1 MHAFFCR
8 AFTGLAR
15 VLARAFALVLAL
27 VFAVAVPSIGSA
39 MGSSAPFTPPRAA
52 AASPDPA
59 SAVNAVDENAD
70 AISANGL
77 SGVRVGPR
85 AAALIDG
92 QWVAVGDTARGARL
106 LSVQADAATLRHAD
120 GRVER
125 LLLNPAAP
133 LSAKTAT
140 ADRVTFT
147 PARAQRPIAEK

>member
-1 MHAFFCR
+1 MRAFCR
-8 AFTGLAR
+8 HAVTR
-15 VLARAFALVLAL
+15 LAL
-27 VFAVAVPSIGSA
+27 VFAMAAPAVCAA
-39 MGSSAPFTPPRAA
+39 MGSSAPFTPPRPA
-52 AASPDPA
+52 AASTSLANAA
-59 SAVNAVDENAD
+59 SAVDDNAD
-70 AISANGL
+70 AATAIGL

-125 LLLNPAAP
+125 LLLNPAAL
-133 LSAKTAT
+133 LSAKTVT
-140 ADRVTFT
+140 TDRATFT

>member
-1 MHAFFCR
+1 MHVFFR
-8 AFTGLAR
+8 HAVSGLA
-15 VLARAFALVLAL
+15 LLSAMAAP
-27 VFAVAVPSIGSA
+27 AVCAA
-39 MGSSAPFTPPRAA
+39 MGSAAPFTPPRAA
-52 AASPDPA
+52 AASA
-59 SAVNAVDENAD
+59 SAVNAVDDGVDVA
-70 AISANGL
+70 SANGL

-125 LLLNPAAP
+125 LLLSPAAL

-140 ADRVTFT
+140 TDRVTFT

>member
-1 MHAFFCR
+1 MHVVCAHAVTR
-8 AFTGLAR
+8 
-15 VLARAFALVLAL
+15 LAL
-27 VFAVAVPSIGSA
+27 MCAMAAPSICAA
-39 MGSSAPFTPPRAA
+39 MGSAAPFTPPRAA
-52 AASPDPA
+52 AASA
-59 SAVNAVDENAD
+59 SAASAFNAAD
-70 AISANGL
+70 DSADVASANGL

-125 LLLNPAAP
+125 LLLNPAAL

-140 ADRVTFT
+140 TDRVTFT

>member
-1 MHAFFCR
+1 MNVFCR
-8 AFTGLAR
+8 HAASR
-15 VLARAFALVLAL
+15 VALLFAMTAPAVCAAL
-27 VFAVAVPSIGSA
+27 
-39 MGSSAPFTPPRAA
+39 GSSAPFTPPRAA
-52 AASPDPA
+52 AASA
-59 SAVNAVDENAD
+59 SAVNAVDDGVDVA
-70 AISANGL
+70 SANGL

-125 LLLNPAAP
+125 LLLNPAAL
-133 LSAKTAT
+133 LSAKTAAT
-140 ADRVTFT
+140 DRVTFT

>member
-1 MHAFFCR
+1 MNVFCR
-8 AFTGLAR
+8 HAASGLA
-15 VLARAFALVLAL
+15 LAFAMAAP
-27 VFAVAVPSIGSA
+27 AVCAA
-39 MGSSAPFTPPRAA
+39 MGSAAPFTPPRAA
-52 AASPDPA
+52 AASASAA
-59 SAVNAVDENAD
+59 SAVNAADDSVDAVL
-70 AISANGL
+70 ANGL

-125 LLLNPAAP
+125 LLLNPAAL
-133 LSAKTAT
+133 LSAKTAAT
-140 ADRVTFT
+140 DRVTFT

>member
-1 MHAFFCR
+1 MHVFFR
-8 AFTGLAR
+8 HAVSGLA
-15 VLARAFALVLAL
+15 LLSAMAAP
-27 VFAVAVPSIGSA
+27 AVCAA
-39 MGSSAPFTPPRAA
+39 MGSAAPFTPPRAA
-52 AASPDPA
+52 AASA
-59 SAVNAVDENAD
+59 SAAGAFNTADDNVDAVLT
-70 AISANGL
+70 NGL

-125 LLLNPAAP
+125 LLLNPAAL

-140 ADRVTFT
+140 TDRVTFT